1 MLRRSRERA
10 RMRWLQDISL
20 TLQKILEFPTVDYPQ
35 FVEPGEYVRLGH
47 ADLERIAMDMRRHWR
62 LGEGAIKNIV
72 LVAENAGTVIGVDEV
87 GSTKIDGQGNWSECD
102 HRPYMLLASDKNT
115 AFRRQM
121 DVAHELCHLV
131 LHRGV
136 DEDEL
141 TRNFEIIED
150 QAKYM
155 LVRSSFRAG
164 PFLLK
169 STHCRSME
177 FYR

>member
-1 MLRRSRERA
+1 
-10 RMRWLQDISL
+10 MRWLQDISL